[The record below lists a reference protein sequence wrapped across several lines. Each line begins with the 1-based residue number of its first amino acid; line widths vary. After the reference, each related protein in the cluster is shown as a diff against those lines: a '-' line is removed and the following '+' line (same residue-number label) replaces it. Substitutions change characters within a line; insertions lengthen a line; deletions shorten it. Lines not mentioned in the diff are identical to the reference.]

1 MQGPPSVRSQT
12 MSVSN
17 SAYRPVAMRAQ
28 ALSGN
33 RATVTGPVTLIG
45 TTSTAQSSGTQAVVW
60 PAGTR
65 AGDSALIFASR
76 RAGSNPTLSTTGG
89 TTTTV
94 RAGSAYNSSTNRNA
108 FFSVMS
114 LTDGDV
120 RSPPSVTQDTG
131 GVSRIVVYVFRYAT
145 AMTARTTSTPGAG
158 VYTDLTLTGFTARP
172 GSMVLCWNE
181 DADKGS
187 PDTLPAPF
195 ASYRYSSSSWGIAD
209 TFMYRSGNVV
219 LTAVDGSVS
228 GLGGGLIEV
237 Y

>member
-1 MQGPPSVRSQT
+1 MRSQT

-17 SAYRPVAMRAQ
+17 EAYRPVAMRAQ

-76 RAGSNPTLSTTGG
+76 RTGSNPTLSTTGG

-94 RAGSAYNSSTNRNA
+94 RAGSAINSSSARNA

-114 LTDGDV
+114 LTDDDV
-120 RSPPSVTQDTG
+120 RNPPSVTQNTG
-131 GVSRIVVYVFRYAT
+131 GVARIVVYVFRYAT
-145 AMTARTTSTPGAG
+145 AMTARTTSTPAAG
-158 VYTDLTLTGFTARP
+158 VYTDMTLTGFTARS
-172 GSMVLCWNE
+172 GSMVLCWSE
-181 DADKGS
+181 DADRGVPGNLPS
-187 PDTLPAPF
+187 PYVA
-195 ASYRYSSSSWGIAD
+195 YRYTSTSWGIAD
-209 TFMYRSGNVV
+209 TFMYRSGDIV
-219 LTAVDGSVS
+219 LTGVDGSVS